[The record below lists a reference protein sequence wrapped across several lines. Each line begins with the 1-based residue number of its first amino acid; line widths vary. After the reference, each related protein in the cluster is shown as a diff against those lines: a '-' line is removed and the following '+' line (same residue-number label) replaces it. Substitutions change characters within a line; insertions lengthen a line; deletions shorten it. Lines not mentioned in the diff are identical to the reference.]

1 MTARAYSSPAPADEN
16 FVFPTEEPTV
26 KIKVHCRCGVRSVTN
41 LRLSVAALPALRSGS
56 AEPDLIAGSS
66 WCRDC
71 KTLVKVTARA
81 LHLA

>member
-1 MTARAYSSPAPADEN
+1 MTARAYSTPEPDFTFQED
-16 FVFPTEEPTV
+16 VPTLKV
-26 KIKVHCRCGVRSVTN
+26 KAQCRCGVRAVGSFQIAEEFARKVM
-41 LRLSVAALPALRSGS
+41 LREIIYPHELAGS
-56 AEPDLIAGSS
+56 A